1 MKNGTVIFPSPNW
14 FQVSGLAVS
23 NDGWLVYGGPSKS
36 LCVLEPLNPNNQG
49 SGNENCYQAHV
60 VNRAH
65 LEKIVSVDIS
75 REWPEKKLF
84 LTGSADGSVKQ
95 WSLEYVQ
102 NTARIKSTHC
112 LDIYQNEKEEV
123 AGVGYSSESF
133 AITVGNFGNIIKWDL
148 KSNVAKTY
156 SKFLKKFKPTCIA
169 CSHHVPLNVA
179 VGTKQGVVFVLDL
192 NGQGKIVYKVRG
204 QDDEV
209 VNVSWCPQYEVLLRK
224 SFNESIRKSSAMKRL
239 EKIRS
244 EVEEEENLDDSG
256 VAKNLPD
263 DSFDESIVQEDDTFD
278 IYKDHEADEFG
289 HKKFEPKDIMV
300 RVKEEKEQGDFLTEC
315 LKLKED
321 ILKIKNESEESVDNL
336 VEALDNTHVDSEA
349 ETSDVTS
356 TNKEEAIPDAI
367 TESSAHIQKHLLAT
381 IGKCGGVRLW
391 SKSGKLVGSCAVPT
405 GVNKKSS
412 GPLCTTILWYKPD
425 VLLIAD
431 GKSQLLECN
440 PLTIDCKKKL
450 QWKVVHSLHKR
461 GLYCIA
467 SNAPRVQS
475 ADKSSDPS
483 SVKSSNCLPDQWYI
497 WTVAQDRNVI
507 CYSMKDHEKV
517 AIYNT
522 CGSSIYTIQSCPY
535 DAKSVVLSVGDGAVR
550 VWGTDTLE
558 EDDTKLS
565 LGQVTTYWQKVQGKV
580 LVATWH
586 PTRDNLLAF
595 ATAESRVGLID
606 ASGKMERPART
617 LVPALRGAI
626 YSLCWGD
633 GYDLYASGGGRLVR
647 YCTNKSN
654 KDPEAITVEFEGQKW
669 EVCCVN
675 WQARGL
681 LCGSLGGAVAVLDPS
696 TRDLLTVAFV
706 FNKMIH
712 SMEWHPQQTSS
723 SSEESPYK
731 DLIAISSLDKSFEIA
746 IFQYADKGDGLKLHK
761 WKSLSGHK
769 NAVLQ
774 LAWNPHR
781 EARLLSSSHDSTV
794 RVWDV
799 VEGVCVAIFG
809 RHVQSSLGVAWS
821 AFPQLSSTVLSS
833 GMDCC
838 LRVWRV
844 EDYPPAAYTE
854 IKHEVAPK
862 KKKEEKKSKAKTCEN
877 KEVEPESAETS
888 TGAGQVATT
897 VLNKLKPPRRFLLPW
912 LRKQMSRC
920 NAHSLRQMAEKIL
933 KTEEISK
940 NNQEIDPKV
949 VKSEEIETNGDLKN
963 EIKTNGDHK
972 NDEIETNSDHEND
985 ESSEEEPETNEVKEN
1000 EKVCVEF
1007 WKIFGNTNDLN
1018 EVLDIEMH
1026 RHLKFDRFEAWCMV
1040 SLFRGHVDATLQA
1053 ASRRDALCPFLLS
1066 IAPSVSFKYWKD
1078 VTQLY
1083 LAQIERLVAKGADDK
1098 HIEAKRYGGSVY
1110 QRVAL
1115 LLSVHELKSAVTALV
1130 DARLYPEAYVLARAR
1145 HVDSLAADVLHV
1157 WRRQCNLLGRPEL
1170 VAMCYLALGD
1180 VYKAAVSLANSN
1192 NQDLLSLAADLA
1204 KAAGQP
1210 TFATHIEDK
1219 KSLIL
1224 SETPDVDAA
1233 EDLKELPSKIDV
1245 LKGSIKIADEDE
1257 TIISENED

>member
-1 MKNGTVIFPSPNW
+1 MNGTVIFPSPNW

-36 LCVLEPLNPNNQG
+36 LCVLELLNPNNHG

-60 VNRAH
+60 INRAH
-65 LEKIVSVDIS
+65 LEKIVSVDIC

-84 LTGSADGSVKQ
+84 LTGSADGAVKQ
-95 WSLEYVQ
+95 WSFQYVQ
-102 NTARIKSTHC
+102 NTARINSTHC
-112 LDIYQNEKEEV
+112 LDIYQNEKEDV
-123 AGVGYSSESF
+123 VGVGYSSESF
-133 AITVGNFGNIIKWDL
+133 AITVGGFGNIIKWDL

-156 SKFLKKFKPTCIA
+156 RKFLKKFKPTCIA

-192 NGQGKIVYKVRG
+192 NGQGKVVYKVRG
-204 QDDEV
+204 QDDEI

-224 SFNESIRKSSAMKRL
+224 SFKESIRKSSAMERL

-244 EVEEEENLDDSG
+244 EVGEDEENLDDSG
-256 VAKNLPD
+256 LEKNLPD

-336 VEALDNTHVDSEA
+336 VDALDKTHVDSEE
-349 ETSDVTS
+349 ETSDVTL
-356 TNKEEAIPDAI
+356 TEKEEVIPDAI
-367 TESSAHIQKHLLAT
+367 TESSTHIQKHLLAT

-391 SKSGKLVGSCAVPT
+391 SKSGKIVGSCAVPKS
-405 GVNKKSS
+405 VNKNPKGS
-412 GPLCTTILWYKPD
+412 LCTTILWYKPD

-440 PLTIDCKKKL
+440 PLSIDCKKKL
-450 QWKVVHSLHKR
+450 RWTVVHSLHKR

-475 ADKSSDPS
+475 PDKSSDPS
-483 SVKSSNCLPDQWYI
+483 TDKLSDSSQDQWNI
-497 WTVAQDRNVI
+497 WTVAQDRNLI
-507 CYSMKDHEKV
+507 CYSMQNHEKV

-522 CGSSIYTIQSCPY
+522 CGSFIYTIQSCPY
-535 DAKSVVLSVGDGAVR
+535 DAKSVALSVGDGAVR
-550 VWGTDTLE
+550 VWEADTLD

-565 LGQVTTYWQKVQGKV
+565 LGQVTMYWQKVQGKV

-617 LVPALRGAI
+617 LVPALSGAI

-647 YCTNKSN
+647 YCTNKPD
-654 KDPEAITVEFEGQKW
+654 KDPEAITVKLEGQKW
-669 EVCCVN
+669 DVCCVN

-681 LCGSLGGAVAVLDPS
+681 LCGSLGGAVAVLDPY
-696 TRDLLTVAFV
+696 TWDLCTVAFV
-706 FNKMIH
+706 FSKMIH

-723 SSEESPYK
+723 SSEESPHK
-731 DLIAISSLDKSFEIA
+731 DLIAISSLDKSCDVA
-746 IFQYADKGDGLKLHK
+746 IYEYADKGDGLKLHK

-769 NAVLQ
+769 SVVLQ

-781 EARLLSSSHDSTV
+781 EAWLLSSSHDSTV

-799 VEGVCVAIFG
+799 VEGVCIAIFG
-809 RHVQSSLGVAWS
+809 GHAQSSLGVAWS
-821 AFPQLSSTVLSS
+821 AFPQLSSTVVS
-833 GMDCC
+833 GGADCC

-854 IKHEVAPK
+854 IKNEVAPRK
-862 KKKEEKKSKAKTCEN
+862 RKEDMKLKAKIDEN
-877 KEVEPESAETS
+877 KEVEQQSAEPSTS
-888 TGAGQVATT
+888 AGQVAATAG
-897 VLNKLKPPRRFLLPW
+897 NKLKPPRRFLLPW
-912 LRKQMSRC
+912 LRKQMARC
-920 NAHSLRQMAEKIL
+920 NAHSLRKMAEQLL
-933 KTEEISK
+933 KSEESGK
-940 NNQEIDPKV
+940 SNQEINQKV
-949 VKSEEIETNGDLKN
+949 VKSEEIETN
-963 EIKTNGDHK
+963 
-972 NDEIETNSDHEND
+972 
-985 ESSEEEPETNEVKEN
+985 EVKEN
-1000 EKVCVEF
+1000 EQVYVEF
-1007 WKIFGNTNDLN
+1007 WKVFGNTNDLN
-1018 EVLDIEMH
+1018 EVLDLEMH
-1026 RHLKFDRFEAWCMV
+1026 RHLKFERFEAWCMV
-1040 SLFRGHVDATLQA
+1040 SLFRGHIDATLQA

-1083 LAQIERLVAKGADDK
+1083 LAQIERLVAKGEEDK
-1098 HIEAKRYGGSVY
+1098 LSEVKRYGGTIY
-1110 QRVAL
+1110 QRAAL
-1115 LLSVHELKSAVTALV
+1115 QLSVHELKGAVTALV
-1130 DARLYPEAYVLARAR
+1130 DARLFLEAYVLARAR
-1145 HVDSLAADVLHV
+1145 HVDSLAVDVLHA
-1157 WRRQCNLLGRPEL
+1157 WKRQCIVLGRPEL
-1170 VAMCYLALGD
+1170 VAMCDLALGD
-1180 VYKAAVSLANSN
+1180 VYKAAVSLAKSN

-1233 EDLKELPSKIDV
+1233 EDLKELPSKIDL
-1245 LKGSIKIADEDE
+1245 LKGSIKIADEGE